1 MTKATTEEKVTV
13 PGPAAAAAAPEVMT
27 LKNFRA
33 NNADIENFYR
43 FIHDNGLRREA
54 GMMIEYAMDKLKKAR
69 KGKRQAKTLQ

>member
-1 MTKATTEEKVTV
+1 MTKIVTEEK
-13 PGPAAAAAAPEVMT
+13 AAPAAPEVMT

-54 GMMIEYAMDKLKKAR
+54 GMLIEYALDKVRKAR
-69 KGKRQAKTLQ
+69 KGKRAAKTLQ